1 MLWRWP
7 AGESKVNRV
16 GWLEWDGAEDLRSRS
31 RWWLALLSSAG
42 EDRGAWF
49 MEAMLLKVSVKGKNH
64 TSERPD
70 AVTPPPVFPGF
81 SLLKCSSIY
90 GGRWGL
96 LMALSDA
103 LSSRFLYLEHM
114 QL

>member
-31 RWWLALLSSAG
+31 KWWLALLSSAG

-49 MEAMLLKVSVKGKNH
+49 MEAMLLRVSVKGKKRTRCSDPTACVARIFLSYMLRH
-64 TSERPD
+64 LWRSGGFAYGSE
-70 AVTPPPVFPGF
+70 
-81 SLLKCSSIY
+81 
-90 GGRWGL
+90 
-96 LMALSDA
+96 
-103 LSSRFLYLEHM
+103 
-114 QL
+114 